1 MAADATDQRLTIDDV
16 LREAR
21 SRLDRL
27 SPAEAL
33 AAAARGALIVDI
45 RSEVQR
51 AQQGL
56 VPDAHFVPR
65 NVLEWRADPAC
76 AHCDPVLVGARGVLV
91 LMCAQGYQSS
101 LAAATLT
108 AMAIRSTDMIGG
120 FEAWAAEGLPVEW
133 PDWP

>member
-1 MAADATDQRLTIDDV
+1 MAADATDPRVTIDDV

-21 SRLDRL
+21 SRLERL
-27 SPAEAL
+27 SPREAL
-33 AAAARGALIVDI
+33 AASRRGGLIVDI

-56 VPDAHFVPR
+56 VPDAYFVPR
-65 NVLEWRADPAC
+65 TVLEWSADTAC
-76 AHCDPVLVGARGVLV
+76 AHCDPVVVGTHGVLV

-108 AMAIRSTDMIGG
+108 SMAIRATDMIGG
-120 FEAWAAEGLPVEW
+120 FEAWAADGLPVV
-133 PDWP
+133 